1 MARIGQSRGT
11 AAAWGARQLLF
22 IAALALAECSEPRA
36 CLAQPGTLFRWSYND
51 PGDGG
56 PKLDEPIITDRP
68 DFTEASVT
76 VGRGVV
82 QLESGYTY
90 FFDDDGTTSVR
101 TNSVPEA
108 LLRIGVL
115 AEWFELR
122 LSYTYLD
129 ETTSTT
135 GEGRSTV
142 SGSDDLY
149 LGVKL
154 ALTGQAGI
162 LPEMAIMPQ
171 MRVPSGANDIT
182 AGETLPGVN
191 WLYGWDVTEFIAT
204 GGSTQYN
211 RRLDDVTGEPYGEFA
226 QSWTINYALHDQV
239 GAYTE
244 WFCLAP
250 DGADTNHNENYF
262 DGGFTYRPTY
272 NVQFD
277 IRAGVGL
284 NEAAAD
290 MFSGVGLSL
299 RM

>member
-1 MARIGQSRGT
+1 MNNLPHAANTRQFTALSWLSVLLLGQGSTMAHDGKLRTINLLRGARGT
-11 AAAWGARQLLF
+11 LFAAAIVLPV
-22 IAALALAECSEPRA
+22 CSEPRA
-36 CLAQPGTLFRWSYND
+36 CLADAGTLFRWSYND

-56 PKLDEPIITDRP
+56 PKLDEPIVTDRP

-115 AEWFELR
+115 ADWFELR

-149 LGVKL
+149 LGMKF

-162 LPEMAIMPQ
+162 LPEMALVPQ
-171 MRVPSGANDIT
+171 MRVPSGSNDIT
-182 AGETLPGVN
+182 AGETLPGLN

-204 GGSTQYN
+204 GGSTQFN
-211 RRLDDVTGEPYGEFA
+211 RRLYDVTG
-226 QSWTINYALHDQV
+226 
-239 GAYTE
+239 
-244 WFCLAP
+244 
-250 DGADTNHNENYF
+250 
-262 DGGFTYRPTY
+262 
-272 NVQFD
+272 
-277 IRAGVGL
+277 
-284 NEAAAD
+284 
-290 MFSGVGLSL
+290 
-299 RM
+299 